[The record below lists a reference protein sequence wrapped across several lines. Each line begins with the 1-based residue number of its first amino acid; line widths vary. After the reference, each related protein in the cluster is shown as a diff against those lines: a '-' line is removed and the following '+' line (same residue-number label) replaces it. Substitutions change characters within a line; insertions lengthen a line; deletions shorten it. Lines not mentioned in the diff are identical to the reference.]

1 MAGTR
6 ENSPGR
12 PSPQTPDTIV
22 DERCCIHCGYSLRG
36 LRIDG
41 VCPECGRPI
50 KGRKRAPRYTD
61 QLVHAPMAWL
71 QVFATGAVLMLFAAA
86 GVLAMI
92 VTLLFVWTVPLLLVL
107 AGLCAAWAVGVW
119 LCTRPRP
126 ELPRSTVNVHA
137 EWRTLRVAA
146 RTTQCFWPLTVLL
159 ALFCVWIFNN
169 SLSTVALYTAIGTT
183 SLSLLIAVGGLAP
196 TCALLAN
203 IADWAEDSSLAQSLR
218 GCAWTICFCGVVLGL
233 SVLNIYTHV
242 LGSFIGGLLATFI
255 VAMVF
260 MPPAYFLYCL
270 FKMQSMARWA
280 IWNHVA
286 AEAKLDRFR
295 ASAAAAARRSR
306 GASGPQHLPPR
317 ER

>member
-6 ENSPGR
+6 TNSVGL
-12 PSPQTPDTIV
+12 QANKTPDTIV
-22 DERCCIHCGYSLRG
+22 DDRSCIHCGYNLRG
-36 LRIDG
+36 LRIEG
-41 VCPECGRPI
+41 NCPECGRPI

-61 QLVHAPMAWL
+61 QLVHAPITWL
-71 QVFATGAVLMLFAAA
+71 QVFASGAVLLLLAAA
-86 GVLAMI
+86 GVAAMI
-92 VTLLFVWTVPLLLVL
+92 IALLFVWNVPLLLIL
-107 AGLCAAWAVGVW
+107 AGLCAAWTIGVW

-126 ELPRSTVNVHA
+126 QMPTNTVNVHA
-137 EWRTLRVAA
+137 EWRTLRVVA
-146 RTTQCFWPLTVLL
+146 RATQCFWPLAALL
-159 ALFCVWIFNN
+159 AAFCIYIYNN
-169 SLSTVALYTAIGTT
+169 SLSTGALYTGIGAA

-233 SVLNIYTHV
+233 AVVNTYTHI

-255 VAMVF
+255 IAMVF
-260 MPPAYFLYCL
+260 MPPVYFLYCL
-270 FKMQSMARWA
+270 FKLQSMARWA

-295 ASAAAAARRSR
+295 ASADAAARRSGV
-306 GASGPQHLPPR
+306 GAGPRHQPPR